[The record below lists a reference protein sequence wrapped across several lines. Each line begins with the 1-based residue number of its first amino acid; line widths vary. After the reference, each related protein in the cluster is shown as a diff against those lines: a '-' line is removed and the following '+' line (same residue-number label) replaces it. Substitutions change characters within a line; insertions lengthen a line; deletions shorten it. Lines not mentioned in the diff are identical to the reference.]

1 MTINKLGILIPHMGR
16 SQFSFQLTRELNLS
30 VINNHALDICVFV
43 ENIVQIPFQQ
53 YFPIMSMYYA
63 YNYKGPLV
71 ATSLT
76 TAKKLINLPL
86 RNQKFFYIWDLE
98 WTQIKDKKYMELAE
112 IYKNEDVNLLA
123 RSETHARLIEKAW
136 DRDVLGIVPDFRIK
150 ELTETINGTK

>member
-1 MTINKLGILIPHMGR
+1 MGR

-63 YNYKGPLV
+63 YNYTGPLI

-76 TAKKLINLPL
+76 TTKKLINLPL
-86 RNQKFFYIWDLE
+86 KNKKFFYIWDLE

-112 IYKNEDVNLLA
+112 IYKNEDISLLA
-123 RSETHARLIEKAW
+123 RSKTHAKLIEKAW
-136 DRDVLGIVPDFRIK
+136 DRNVVGIAPDFKIK
-150 ELTETINGTK
+150 ELTEIINGTK